1 MESGMF
7 KLTVFLVAS
16 AGLLGIS
23 RKAIRKTSSHGFHRF
38 FAWEAI
44 LALILV
50 NMDAWFAHPFA
61 PIQIVSWALLSVSLV
76 LLAQGV
82 YLLRFVGKPDHTRED
97 GTLMAFERTSVLV
110 TAGLYR
116 YIRHPLYAS
125 LLFLAWGAFLKQTV
139 WYSAC
144 LVVVATACLV
154 ATAKADERECL
165 RHFGSSYKEY
175 MSRTKMFIPY
185 LY

>member
-1 MESGMF
+1 MVAKAGGKGKSGF
-7 KLTVFLVAS
+7 F
-16 AGLLGIS
+16 
-23 RKAIRKTSSHGFHRF
+23 RF

-50 NMDAWFAHPFA
+50 NIDAWFSHPFA
-61 PIQIVSWALLSVSLV
+61 PLQIVSWVLLTLSLV
-76 LLAQGV
+76 LLAQGT
-82 YLLRFVGKPDHTRED
+82 YLLRFVGKPDATRED
-97 GTLMAFERTSVLV
+97 DTLLTLEKTSVLV
-110 TAGLYR
+110 TTGLYR
-116 YIRHPLYAS
+116 YIRHPLYGS
-125 LLFLAWGAFLKQTV
+125 LLFLAWGAFLKHMV

-144 LVVVATACLV
+144 LVVAASAGLV

-165 RHFGSSYKEY
+165 RHFGSSYREY

>member
-7 KLTVFLVAS
+7 KLTIFLVAS
-16 AGLLGIS
+16 AGLFGIS
-23 RKAIRKTSSHGFHRF
+23 RKAIRKTSSHGFFRF

-50 NMDAWFAHPFA
+50 NIDSWFSHPFA
-61 PIQIVSWALLSVSLV
+61 PIQIVSWILLTLSLLLLS
-76 LLAQGV
+76 QGV
-82 YLLRFVGKPDHTRED
+82 YLLRVMGRPDTARED
-97 GTLMAFERTSVLV
+97 ETLMPFEKTSNVV
-110 TAGLYR
+110 TAGVYG

-125 LLFLAWGAFLKQTV
+125 LLFLAWGAFLKQTA

-144 LVVVATACLV
+144 LVVVATACLI

-165 RHFGSSYKEY
+165 QHFGSSYKEY

>member
-1 MESGMF
+1 MEWGLF
-7 KLTVFLVAS
+7 KLTIFLVAT
-16 AGLLGIS
+16 AVLFGIS
-23 RKAIRKTSSHGFHRF
+23 RKAIRKTTSHGFFRF

-50 NMDAWFAHPFA
+50 NIDAWFSHPFA
-61 PIQIVSWALLSVSLV
+61 PIQIVSWVLLTVSLI

-82 YLLRFVGKPDHTRED
+82 YLLRFVGKPDTMRED
-97 GTLMAFERTSVLV
+97 DTLLALEKTSVLV
-110 TAGLYR
+110 TTGLYR
-116 YIRHPLYAS
+116 YIRHPLYGS

-144 LVVVATACLV
+144 LVVVVTACLI

-165 RHFGSSYKEY
+165 QHFGASYKEY